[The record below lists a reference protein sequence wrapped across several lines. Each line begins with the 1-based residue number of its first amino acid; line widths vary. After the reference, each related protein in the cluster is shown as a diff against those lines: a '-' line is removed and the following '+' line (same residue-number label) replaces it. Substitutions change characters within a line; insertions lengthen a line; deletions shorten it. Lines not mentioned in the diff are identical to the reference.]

1 MLSFC
6 KVLGTAVGV
15 AIVGTAV
22 VFMGMCTYLTIGA
35 AYYRILALGT
45 NAPEMADEL
54 FSEAE
59 VGFKLA
65 RTRRKSM
72 N

>member
-6 KVLGTAVGV
+6 KVLGTAAGV
-15 AIVGTAV
+15 AIVGSAV
-22 VFMGMCTYLTIGA
+22 MFMGMCTYLTIGA

-45 NAPEMADEL
+45 NGSEVADEL

-65 RTRRKSM
+65 QRG
-72 N
+72 

>member
-1 MLSFC
+1 MSSFC
-6 KVLGTAVGV
+6 KVLGTAAGV
-15 AIVGTAV
+15 ATVGTV
-22 VFMGMCTYLTIGA
+22 VAFMGLCTYLTLGEA
-35 AYYRILALGT
+35 CYRVFALGT

-65 RTRRKSM
+65 RTR
-72 N
+72 

>member
-1 MLSFC
+1 MLGFC
-6 KVLGTAVGV
+6 NVLGTAVGV
-15 AIVGTAV
+15 AIVGSAV
-22 VFMGMCTYLTIGA
+22 VFMGMCTYLTLGQA
-35 AYYRILALGT
+35 CYRTVALGT

-65 RTRRKSM
+65 RMRR
-72 N
+72 

>member
-1 MLSFC
+1 MLRFC
-6 KVLGTAVGV
+6 KVLGTAIGV
-15 AIVGTAV
+15 AIIGSAV
-22 VFMGMCTYLTIGA
+22 VFMGLCTYLTIGG

-45 NAPEMADEL
+45 NGPEMADEL

-65 RTRRKSM
+65 RRG
-72 N
+72 

>member
-1 MLSFC
+1 MLRFC

-15 AIVGTAV
+15 ATVGSAV
-22 VFMGMCTYLTIGA
+22 AFMGMCTYLTLGEA
-35 AYYRILALGT
+35 CYRVFSLGMD
-45 NAPEMADEL
+45 APEMADEL

-65 RTRRKSM
+65 RTRR
-72 N
+72 